1 MRDADLFVSGLENRF
16 TLDRFIECWSSAFA
30 AVAAVHLAKHLPGA
44 AFRAQS
50 DLASLLFG
58 VSVLGLRLQ

>member
-1 MRDADLFVSGLENRF
+1 MRAIFWRRTRLRL
-16 TLDRFIECWSSAFA
+16 L
-30 AVAAVHLAKHLPGA
+30 HLAKHLPGA
-44 AFRAQS
+44 TFRTQP